1 MPSGLQSHPY
11 ILSTDQARRSS
22 WSQPQNWAKPQLDPL
37 ANPASHFTYVQS
49 SQHAQRGWGSQRSSP
64 SKYSPAQNPL
74 QHQGNSHTDG
84 LPVTSPQQPG
94 GSQLDGAAGY
104 SPQQGW
110 LSSDSAGQSGYVGS
124 LQHTSQQQA
133 QQQGQQGRAALEAIP
148 SLRAAA
154 EAASTSEQPAQ
165 AKPGLQPLSASKRRL
180 DTSSSLRSS
189 NASLPR
195 QSADSLRVKRG
206 VQQLPA
212 VQQRSAQPAESES
225 GSESELESG
234 SETGSDSE
242 PGAQPVQQVVQRP
255 NPDAVRSTTSSQL
268 SARQS
273 GSLRSTRSTEDEQSA
288 GLQQQTAKQQ
298 SSSRVPATAETPSD
312 KTGAKPVGNVQQPQV
327 QKKRW
332 NVFAK

>member
-1 MPSGLQSHPY
+1 MK
-11 ILSTDQARRSS
+11 
-22 WSQPQNWAKPQLDPL
+22 N
-37 ANPASHFTYVQS
+37 
-49 SQHAQRGWGSQRSSP
+49 
-64 SKYSPAQNPL
+64 SPAQNPL
-74 QHQGNSHTDG
+74 QQQGSSHTNG

-104 SPQQGW
+104 SPQQRQV
-110 LSSDSAGQSGYVGS
+110 SNDSAGQSDYVGS
-124 LQHTSQQQA
+124 LQPTSQQQA
-133 QQQGQQGRAALEAIP
+133 QQQGQQGRAAQESVP
-148 SLRAAA
+148 SLRASA

-165 AKPGLQPLSASKRRL
+165 ARPGLQPLSASRRRL
-180 DTSSSLRSS
+180 DTSPSLQSS

-195 QSADSLRVKRG
+195 QSADDSGVNRG

-225 GSESELESG
+225 GSESEFESG

-288 GLQQQTAKQQ
+288 GLQQQTTKQQ
-298 SSSRVPATAETPSD
+298 VSSRVPATAEAPSD
-312 KTGAKPVGNVQQPQV
+312 KTGVKLVGNVQQPQV